1 MGEIKLDFGFK
12 LTERY
17 YAVVRYDKRNK
28 RFSIGIPTKVA
39 HELKLAPKD
48 YLKVVITKIPKP

>member
-1 MGEIKLDFGFK
+1 MEKIDDM
-12 LTERY
+12 Y

-39 HELKLAPKD
+39 NELELAPKD
-48 YLKVVITKIPKP
+48 YLKVIITKIAKP